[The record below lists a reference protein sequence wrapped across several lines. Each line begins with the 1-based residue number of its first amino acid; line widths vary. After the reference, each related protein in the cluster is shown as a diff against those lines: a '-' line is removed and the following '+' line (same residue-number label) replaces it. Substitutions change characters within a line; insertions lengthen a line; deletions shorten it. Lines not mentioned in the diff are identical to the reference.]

1 MEQLESKKKIA
12 IMIAIMAAM
21 LFAALNQTI
30 ISTAMPRI
38 VSELH
43 GMAYFS
49 WIFTIFMLTSTIA
62 AVLSGKFS
70 DLYGRKPLILI
81 GISVFMLGSFLAG
94 LADTIIQLIIY
105 RGVQGIGAGMIMST
119 AFASVG
125 DLFAPRERGRWQGLM
140 GGVFGLA
147 SVFGPTLGGYIVDHM
162 DWHWVFWVFL
172 PVGVLAFV
180 CIAIL
185 FPTQEKKAKEPIDY
199 WGSLLLSTCI
209 IPLLLAFTWAGHT
222 YAWHSPIIIGL
233 FAGAFAS
240 FILFITV
247 ERRVESPV
255 LPLTLFKNNSF
266 TISNLVGFMMGAGMF
281 GAVMYMPWFV
291 QGVIGTSATIS
302 GYVMMPM
309 TLSLVLASA
318 ISGQLITKTGKYKML
333 ALAGLLIM
341 AVGMGLLMTMDSETT
356 NGIAVIYM
364 IVVGFGLGISFPIFT
379 LTVQNAAPQNSL
391 GVATASSQLF
401 RQLGGTIGVAL
412 MGSVLSQR
420 MSSSI
425 EGASMEATLEQ
436 AEVDISSQTSQATNA
451 LQSLQD
457 PQVLMNPAQIQSIQA
472 ALPDELRSVM
482 VELLH
487 QLRESLSYA
496 LHGVFITGLI
506 VVIVALLLTLG
517 LKEVPLRSSS
527 TSNNP

>member
-1 MEQLESKKKIA
+1 
-12 IMIAIMAAM
+12 
-21 LFAALNQTI
+21 
-30 ISTAMPRI
+30 
-38 VSELH
+38 
-43 GMAYFS
+43 
-49 WIFTIFMLTSTIA
+49 
-62 AVLSGKFS
+62 
-70 DLYGRKPLILI
+70 
-81 GISVFMLGSFLAG
+81 
-94 LADTIIQLIIY
+94 
-105 RGVQGIGAGMIMST
+105 MIMST

-172 PVGVLAFV
+172 PIGVLAFV
-180 CIAIL
+180 CIAWL
-185 FPTQEKKAKEPIDY
+185 FPAQEKKPKEPIDY
-199 WGSLLLSTCI
+199 WGALLLSTCI

-222 YAWHSPIIIGL
+222 YAWYSPIIIGL
-233 FAGAFAS
+233 FAGAAAS
-240 FILFITV
+240 FILFINV
-247 ERRVESPV
+247 ERKAESPV
-255 LPLTLFKNNSF
+255 LPLILFKNSSF
-266 TISNLVGFMMGAGMF
+266 TLSNLVGFMMGAGMF

-318 ISGQLITKTGKYKML
+318 VSGQLITKTGKYKAL

-341 AVGMGLLMTMDSETT
+341 AVGMGLLMTMHAETT
-356 NGIAVIYM
+356 NEIAIIYM
-364 IVVGFGLGISFPIFT
+364 IVVGFGLGVSFPIFT

-412 MGSVLSQR
+412 MGSMLNQR
-420 MSSSI
+420 MNS
-425 EGASMEATLEQ
+425 GGNSMQATLEQ
-436 AEVDISSQTSQATNA
+436 VGVDLSSQSSQVTNA

-457 PQVLMNPAQIQSIQA
+457 PQVLMNPAQIESIQA
-472 ALPDELRSVM
+472 ALPDELGSVM

-487 QLRESLSYA
+487 QLRESLNYA
-496 LHGVFITGLI
+496 LNGVFII
-506 VVIVALLLTLG
+506 CVIVTAIAFLLTFG
-517 LKEVPLRSSS
+517 LREVPLRSSADGNKL
-527 TSNNP
+527 TH